1 MHDDS
6 IKILENVR
14 LVPKLRRNVISFW
27 LLDSIGY
34 TYKSGKGLKSIE
46 MVFSC
51 YKREINQW
59 IVHFRRTCYVR
70 CNEFYSRCMK

>member
-34 TYKSGKGLKSIE
+34 TYKSDKGLKSIE

-51 YKREINQW
+51 YKREINPWMCILEGSVMSDVMNFTQDA
-59 IVHFRRTCYVR
+59 
-70 CNEFYSRCMK
+70 